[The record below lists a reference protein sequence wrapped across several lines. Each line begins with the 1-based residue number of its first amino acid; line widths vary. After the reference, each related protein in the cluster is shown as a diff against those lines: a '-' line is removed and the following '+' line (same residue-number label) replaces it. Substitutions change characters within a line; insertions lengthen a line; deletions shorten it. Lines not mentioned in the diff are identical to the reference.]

1 MWKYRVDQHL
11 IVLNVYS
18 ISIKKNLLTQFRSVK
33 KKKKSQN
40 LNSMQKIPTQ

>member
-33 KKKKSQN
+33 KKKSQN